1 MRARMAALFL
11 VGAALAGCGSTDSA
25 DGETTETTETTE
37 TSTTEDTVATTP
49 DTPRSTH
56 GPAPSSATSSVP
68 VHLEAIAALGTP
80 TEPGLDPSSQG
91 LAVTYTVRNTGSE
104 PVLVARE
111 RGHTQDTSAF
121 GPRNDEAVWVRV
133 EGDVLVLTKELLP
146 LPPGQVEEVETT
158 LAADLLEP
166 GASVDGTA
174 FVPRPVE
181 ITFPL
186 AEDKGS
192 RVERLPGQW
201 QLCLSV
207 APAGDRTDVIGR
219 LDGGQELVC
228 SEPAALPDGLALR

>member
-1 MRARMAALFL
+1 MRARIAALSL
-11 VGAALAGCGSTDSA
+11 VGAVLAGCGGADSP
-25 DGETTETTETTE
+25 DGETSETTTTST

-56 GPAPSSATSSVP
+56 EPPSSATSSAP
-68 VHLEAIAALGTP
+68 VHLEATAALGPP
-80 TEPGLDPSSQG
+80 TEPGLDPGSQG

-133 EGDVLVLTKELLP
+133 EGGALVLSKELLP

-174 FVPRPVE
+174 FVPRPVKV
-181 ITFPL
+181 TFPR
-186 AEDKGS
+186 AEDKGDL
-192 RVERLPGQW
+192 VDPLPERW
-201 QLCLSV
+201 RLCLTV
-207 APAGDRTDVIGR
+207 AAVDRRTDVIGR
-219 LDGGQELVC
+219 LDGSQELVC
-228 SEPAALPDGLALR
+228 SEPAALPDGAALR